1 MDMVVK
7 VGDNVLYGKYDGSE
21 VEYDGLTHQLI
32 RDDDVLLTYEGKDL
46 DLESAIPTKDNV
58 LIKLPVREQTTVAGL
73 VVSTSTDTS
82 DISMRPDYGEVIKV
96 EETNGPKELNLE
108 NKKMTKVSVFMNVFD
123 CHVNR
128 SPCAGI
134 VSEIKYMPGKFINA
148 SLDKASE
155 DNERCY
161 YKVKNSFDE
170 DIIVVQIAGLIARRI
185 VCEVEQGQ
193 ELKQGDRI
201 GMIRFGSRVDIY
213 FKNKKVLAK
222 LGQNVVAG
230 ESLLASE

>member
-1 MDMVVK
+1 MFNTIFPKIHKEGYKFLAISILATFIILFFSNFLGIVFIIITIWIYYFFRDPERYPINDDKFLV
-7 VGDNVLYGKYDGSE
+7 SPA
-21 VEYDGLTHQLI
+21 DGLIT
-32 RDDDVLLTYEGKDL
+32 
-46 DLESAIPTKDNV
+46 
-58 LIKLPVREQTTVAGL
+58 
-73 VVSTSTDTS
+73 
-82 DISMRPDYGEVIKV
+82 DISEKTGP
-96 EETNGPKELNLE
+96 EELRLE
-108 NKKMTKVSVFMNVFD
+108 NTSYTRISVFMNVFN

-128 SPCAGI
+128 TPISGK
-134 VSEIKYMPGKFINA
+134 VEEIFYKPGKFLNA

-155 DNERCY
+155 ENERNY
-161 YKVKNSFDE
+161 FKINLNNGDE
-170 DIIVVQIAGLIARRI
+170 IIVVQIAGLIARRI

-213 FKNKKVLAK
+213 FKNKKILAK